1 MANFTCKIDWL
12 SFTFKAPE
20 LEPNSIEQYKAF
32 WHQFPELQDLQNCG
46 IEIQNKGERGDRFYN
61 NVICFNDFMRV
72 AYRDCPFANDDGT
85 GRNMGVN
92 VSIPAH
98 GLEFFFD
105 TMKDTLRKEK
115 CGSNDIQKMFA
126 LLSRRGCTI
135 SRLDVAFDDFDKTYT
150 PADWADF
157 MFSNRIVTNF
167 KSFKYIASGRHE
179 NDTFYLGKRSAGK
192 LLRIYDKNG
201 ESGGK
206 INAIRYEFEIHGK
219 YCEDYARFIREFGHL
234 PSFSDMFG
242 RFVSKVIVAGSKCEN
257 RAMVRIDP
265 DYQAFIDSAKL
276 SFSEQLT
283 YTKFISSED
292 RLKASVRWIYKSCM
306 PSIRSFI
313 DIFGIDAFVMMYNNS
328 DCHSLDQVFR
338 SNYEL
343 HQLEYQEF
351 FMNLI

>member
-1 MANFTCKIDWL
+1 MANFTAKIDWL

-20 LEPNSIEQYKAF
+20 LAPNSIEQYKAF
-32 WHQFPELQDLQNCG
+32 WHAFPELKNLQNAG
-46 IEIQNKGERGDRFYN
+46 IEITNKGERGDRFYN
-61 NVICFNDFMRV
+61 NVLCFNDFMRV
-72 AYRDCPFANDDGT
+72 AFRDRPFADGDES
-85 GRNMGVN
+85 RNMGVN

-105 TMKDTLRKEK
+105 TMKDSLRKV
-115 CGSNDIQKMFA
+115 GGNNDVQKLFV
-126 LLSRRGCTI
+126 LLSRRGCSV
-135 SRLDVAFDDFDKTYT
+135 SRLDMAFDDFDKTYT

-157 MFSNRIVTNF
+157 MFANRIVTNF

-219 YCEDYARFIREFGHL
+219 YCEDYARYIREFGHL
-234 PSFSDMFG
+234 PSFPDMFA
-242 RFVSKVIVAGSKCEN
+242 RFVSKVVVSGSKCEN

-265 DYQAFIDSAKL
+265 DYQAFIESAKL
-276 SFSEQLT
+276 SFCEQLE
-283 YTKFISSED
+283 YTKFSCSDD
-292 RLKASVRWIYKSCM
+292 RLKASVRWLYKTCM
-306 PSIRSFI
+306 PGIRSFI
-313 DIFGIDAFVMMYNNS
+313 DIFGIDAFIMMYNNS
-328 DCHSLDQVFR
+328 DCHSLDSVFR
-338 SNYEL
+338 SNYEM

-351 FMNLI
+351 FLNLL